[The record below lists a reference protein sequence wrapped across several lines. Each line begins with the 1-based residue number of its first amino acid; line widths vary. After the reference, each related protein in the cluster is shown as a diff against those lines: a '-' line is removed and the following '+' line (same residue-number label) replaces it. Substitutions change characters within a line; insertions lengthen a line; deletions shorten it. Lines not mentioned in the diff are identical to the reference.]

1 MLYSYDYDPTYNQWN
16 AFLPPDVRFYA
27 VDNDCERMSITFDTY
42 FGPERTC
49 RLIYR
54 LGFGGEI
61 VFHLT
66 YYRYAYEAPGDGDR
80 IYNTHITNIE
90 FINFGTSRFT
100 QESLSTLN
108 RIVEEFT
115 DVLCVVKAINCYINI
130 FLGGNT
136 LNINLET
143 IPSLIFKDSTREK
156 KLKEIEKDFED

>member
-1 MLYSYDYDPTYNQWN
+1 MLYSYDFDPEYNQWN
-16 AFLPPDVRFYA
+16 TFLPPDVRFYA
-27 VDNDCERMSITFDTY
+27 VDNDHERMCITFDTLY
-42 FGPERTC
+42 GPERSC

-54 LGFGGEI
+54 LGFDAKI

-66 YYRYAYEAPGDGDR
+66 YYRYVYEAPGDVDK

-90 FINFGTSRFT
+90 FINFRTNVFT
-100 QESLSTLN
+100 QESLYILN
-108 RIVEEFT
+108 REVQEFT

-130 FLGGNT
+130 FLGDNT

-143 IPSLIFKDSTREK
+143 IPSLVLKDLTREK